1 MYVCGQ
7 VHTIICSYSV
17 RTGAI
22 NRTPTPT
29 ECMLRLFM
37 YNQCLFHEHV
47 KFTHVHPLWC
57 VIAFIQFGVNG
68 RDESDPTPTEC
79 ALRIVYVQP
88 MFIPRV
94 HNICPNI
101 TLRIVLVHQ
110 RLPTCIH
117 CDAWLHLYNSVWTGA
132 MNRTLRLRNVRCGLF
147 MYNQCLF
154 HEHVI
159 FTHVHQRLH
168 HVHPLWCVIAFIQF
182 GMDGRDESAPT
193 PTECTLRIVHVHQR
207 LPTCTHC
214 RGRFIVPAYYGI
226 HGVGISL
233 FH

>member
-1 MYVCGQ
+1 M
-7 VHTIICSYSV
+7 

-22 NRTPTPT
+22 NRT
-29 ECMLRLFM
+29 LRLRNVCCN
-37 YNQCLFHEHV
+37 YSRIPTC
-47 KFTHVHPLWC
+47 THCRGRFIVPAYYGIHAADNRVQSMFILVHPLGYG
-57 VIAFIQFGVNG
+57 VAFIQFGTDG
-68 RDESDPTPTEC
+68 SDKSDPY
-79 ALRIVYVQP
+79 AYGMYAAIVYVQP

-110 RLPTCIH
+110 RLPTYTH
-117 CDAWLHLYNSVWTGA
+117 CDACLYLHNSVRTGA
-132 MNRTLRLRNVRCGLF
+132 MNRPLRLRNVRCGLF
-147 MYNQCLF
+147 MHNQCLF

-159 FTHVHQRLH
+159 FT
-168 HVHPLWCVIAFIQF
+168 
-182 GMDGRDESAPT
+182 
-193 PTECTLRIVHVHQR
+193 HVHQR